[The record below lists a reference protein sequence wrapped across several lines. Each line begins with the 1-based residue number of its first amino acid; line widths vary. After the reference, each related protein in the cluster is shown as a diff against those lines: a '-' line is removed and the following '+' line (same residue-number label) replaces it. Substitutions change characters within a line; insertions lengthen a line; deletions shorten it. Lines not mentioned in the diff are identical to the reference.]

1 MSRSDLPGVA
11 RPCACRF
18 FIDTI
23 REKEGRRLALMIVD
37 IDYFKKIND
46 TWGHLVGDEVLF
58 ALGKQLAKL
67 TSDKVL
73 PSRIGGEEFAII
85 VDGLSAQEV
94 DELAQSILQNAR
106 AILINHDNPLSISIG
121 VGLRHQDE
129 PQNLF
134 IKKVDD
140 ALYKAKNN
148 GRGRVEWAA

>member
-1 MSRSDLPGVA
+1 M
-11 RPCACRF
+11 
-18 FIDTI
+18 
-23 REKEGRRLALMIVD
+23 
-37 IDYFKKIND
+37 
-46 TWGHLVGDEVLF
+46 LF

-121 VGLRHQDE
+121 VGLRHKDE
-129 PQNLF
+129 PQNQF

-140 ALYKAKNN
+140 ALYKAKITAAGEWN
-148 GRGRVEWAA
+148 GPCELSLLRAAAVAAIFGRRALGIAFKHPAEIVAVDKPAVVGDLFDLKVVAAE